1 MRLRRRNLL
10 PLIAAGATFS
20 TSLAT
25 QVRAAGLDAIMR
37 DKKFRVGYINAPPG
51 ARKDPNTGEVG
62 GLYVDAV
69 QLIFAQMKVEPLWVE
84 TTWAN
89 FVAALQADQ
98 FDMCI
103 AGTFATV
110 SRATAVEFVKPICY
124 LGMSAIIKADDKRF
138 SKLTDLNRE
147 DITMAAV
154 LGDAAVEFAR
164 QNFPKAKLVTLATSN
179 LAAPFVEVSAGRADV
194 GIEDAY
200 QAMHYAESHTEVKN
214 LFGSQPFNV
223 MPIAWT
229 IKRGNVELLNFMNTA
244 IDWLL
249 VNDRFS
255 RVAEKYG
262 NTGRYIIHPEFVPL
276 GSG

>member
-1 MRLRRRNLL
+1 MRLGRRNLL
-10 PLIAAGATFS
+10 PLIAAGATLS
-20 TSLAT
+20 AGLAT
-25 QVRAAGLDAIMR
+25 PAWSAGLDAMLRDRKMR
-37 DKKFRVGYINAPPG
+37 IGYINAPPG
-51 ARKDPNTGEVG
+51 ARKDPNTGEIS

-69 QLIFAQMKVEPLWVE
+69 NLILAQVNITPVWVE

-98 FDMCI
+98 FDLCI

-110 SRATAVEFVKPICY
+110 SRATAVDFVRPICY
-124 LGMSAIIKADDKRF
+124 LGMSAIVKADDTRF

-147 DITMAAV
+147 GITMAAV
-154 LGDAAVEFAR
+154 LGDAAVDFAR

-200 QAMHYAESHTEVKN
+200 QAHHYAESHPEVKD
-214 LFGSQPFNV
+214 LFGASPFNV

-229 IKRGNVELLNFMNTA
+229 IKRGNMELLNFMNTA

-255 RVAEKYG
+255 NVAAKYG
-262 NTGRYIIHPEFVPL
+262 YTGRYIMHPDFVPL
-276 GSG
+276 GSS